1 MRRLIFA
8 IVIVL
13 LIIGLGVFE
22 QVYISRLYEDTEAQ
36 AEQVKAA
43 VQEDVESALPVAEKL
58 KENWLEK
65 RSFLEAVTPH
75 NETKEMVLRIAE
87 LIGYVEAKDDK
98 SALATAEIILEMC
111 QNTPHILGFHW
122 EHIF

>member
-1 MRRLIFA
+1 MIFA
-8 IVIVL
+8 VVIVL
-13 LIIGLGVFE
+13 LIVGLGVFE